1 MSALYVFGVLQSD
14 ALADAAGFGPGLSGA
29 PLRLVPGGSGLAAL
43 VADAP
48 TEPPEATRRNMLGHT
63 AVLERAIA
71 AADVLPVRF
80 ATVAPDAVRLIGC
93 LDRNADAFRT
103 ALAAIAGRIELGVK
117 ASWLDGVAFRDILAA
132 DAGLR
137 ALRDRLQNRPA
148 TQTYHERIELGRKV
162 EAAITALR
170 ATDAAA
176 LVARLDTL
184 AERALTLKPVDD
196 SMVMNRAFLVRRA
209 GEPAFDAAMRALGD
223 DQDGRMGFRYIGPVP
238 PYNFVTLRADWLAE
252 AA

>member
-1 MSALYVFGVLQSD
+1 MSGLYVFGVVQAD
-14 ALADAAGFGPGLSGA
+14 ALADASAFGPGLGGA
-29 PLRLVPGGSGLAAL
+29 QLRLLPGEQGLAAL

-48 TEPPEATRRNMLGHT
+48 AEPPEATRRNMLGHT

-80 ATVAPDAVRLIGC
+80 ATVAPDATRLAGC
-93 LDRNADAFRT
+93 LDRNAAAFRV

-117 ASWLDGVAFRDILAA
+117 ASWQEGVAVRDILAA

-148 TQTYHERIELGRKV
+148 TQTYQERIELGRRV
-162 EAAITALR
+162 EAAMNTMR
-170 ATDAAA
+170 DRDAAMLA
-176 LVARLDTL
+176 ARLDPL
-184 AERALTLKPVDD
+184 AERCITLKPVDD
-196 SMVMNRAFLVRRA
+196 SMVLNRAFLVRRDR
-209 GEPAFDAAMRALGD
+209 ETEFDAAMRELGEA
-223 DQDGRMGFRYIGPVP
+223 QGARMSFRYIGPVP
-238 PYNFVTLRADWLAE
+238 PYNFVTLRADWLGE